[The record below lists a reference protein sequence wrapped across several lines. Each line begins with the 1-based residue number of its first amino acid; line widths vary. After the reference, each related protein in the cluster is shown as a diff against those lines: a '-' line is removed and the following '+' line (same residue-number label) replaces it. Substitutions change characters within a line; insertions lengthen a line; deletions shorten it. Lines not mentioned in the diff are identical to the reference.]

1 MMTLHRLN
9 KHHALASSRHWAGVL
24 WIALA
29 LLGCGGSGGV
39 DSGGT
44 GAAIYASGPITGFG
58 SVIVNGV
65 HFDDAAATITDDDDT
80 PRSRDDLRLGMTTE
94 IRGSALSTDASGT
107 STSRASRIAFR
118 SELLGR
124 VDSVNAAGN
133 ALVVLGQTIDI
144 NAATV
149 FDDSSLSGGLASLAV
164 GDVVEVYALFDAATG
179 HYAATRIE
187 RKGAVFS
194 YRLRGVVSQLDPV
207 AKVFNI
213 GSERI
218 SYAGLAGPAPA
229 ALANGNFL
237 RVRVQTAKVAGL
249 WLVAS
254 LADGGQR
261 PDDSD
266 SVRLE
271 GLISTIVSPTQ
282 FSVNGVP
289 VNASGINPPTG
300 LALGVRVEVE
310 GTASAGVLIA
320 SKLTVKASNDPD
332 FQVFE
337 LRGSIASVDPARL
350 VFVLRGVTV
359 RYRLG
364 GLTPTDFRNGTPT
377 QLLPGANVEA
387 RGLLSSDGTQLVA
400 TRITFR

>member
-1 MMTLHRLN
+1 MTMHWLN
-9 KHHALASSRHWAGVL
+9 KHPTTASNRHWAGAL
-24 WIALA
+24 WIAFA
-29 LLGCGGSGGV
+29 LLGCGGGV

-94 IRGSALSTDASGT
+94 VRGSALGTDVLGM

-118 SELLGR
+118 SEVLGR
-124 VDSVNAAGN
+124 VDSVNVAGN

-149 FDDSSLSGGLASLAV
+149 FDDSSLSGGLASLVV

-187 RKGAVFS
+187 SKPAVLV
-194 YRLRGVVSQLDPV
+194 YRMRGVVSQLDTV
-207 AKVFNI
+207 ARVFNI
-213 GSERI
+213 GGERI
-218 SYAGLAGPAPA
+218 SYAGLTGPAPA
-229 ALANGNFL
+229 ALANGNFV
-237 RVRVQTAKVAGL
+237 RVRLQTAKVAGV
-249 WLVAS
+249 WLVSA

-261 PDDSD
+261 PDDLD

-271 GLISTIVSPTQ
+271 GLISAFVSPTQ
-282 FSVNGVP
+282 FSVNGVA
-289 VNASGINPPTG
+289 VNASGISPPAG

-310 GTASAGVLIA
+310 GTARGGVLIA
-320 SKLTVKASNDPD
+320 SKLTVKAANDPA

-337 LRGSIASVDPARL
+337 LRGPIASVDPARL
-350 VFVLRGVTV
+350 AFVLRGVTV

-364 GLTPTDFRNGTPT
+364 GLTDFRNGTAA
-377 QLLPGANVEA
+377 QLVPGASVEA
-387 RGLLSSDGTQLVA
+387 RGLLSADGTQLVA
-400 TRITFR
+400 TRITLR